1 MIVSNLLNLK
11 YDFKFH
17 SKSSFLLLLFISS
30 LFFIF
35 WKYNYCVQKVENN
48 ELSEYFN
55 QKVSL
60 IGVII
65 EEPEKRENNTR
76 LTVKIE
82 NSEEKVLITKWH
94 YPEYEYGDKLKIVGN
109 LQEPESFDGF
119 DYKEYLG
126 YKNIF
131 GLMYLPEINLLEKN
145 QASSVK
151 KILFSIKNKLK
162 SSLNKIIPVPESAFM
177 EALLFG
183 DESNI
188 SESWKEKL
196 NVTGTRHIA
205 AVSGMNITIL
215 VFILFDF
222 LLFLGF
228 WKDHAFYLSIFL
240 IVFYVLMT
248 GAGASVV
255 RAGAMSIFY
264 LMAEYFGRRNN
275 GSRILIIT
283 LIIMLSFNPF
293 LIHDIGFQLS
303 FLALAGLIYI
313 YPILSEFFKKFPNR
327 FEIKNNLLGT
337 LSAQVFT
344 LPILIYNFGHISA
357 ISPFS
362 NILIL
367 PLLPLIT
374 ISGFIIAFIGMFFKK
389 LALFISWP
397 VWFLLKYITKV
408 IDWFYQFSFASIV
421 IDNVNPIFLFI
432 FYTLLIMCLLKF
444 KKEKIPRF
452 LRF

>member
-1 MIVSNLLNLK
+1 MIVSKISLN
-11 YDFKFH
+11 FKSH
-17 SKSSFLLLLFISS
+17 FLLLLLISS

-35 WKYNYCVQKVENN
+35 WKYNYCVQEVENN
-48 ELSEYFN
+48 VLSEYFD
-55 QKVSL
+55 QKISL
-60 IGVII
+60 IGVIV

-76 LTVKIE
+76 LTVKID
-82 NSEEKVLITKWH
+82 NSEENVLITKWH
-94 YPEYEYGDKLKIVGN
+94 YPEYEYGDKLKIVGK
-109 LQEPESFDGF
+109 LQEPENFDGF
-119 DYKEYLG
+119 DYQKYLN

-131 GLMYLPEINLLEKN
+131 GLMYQPEIDLLEKN
-145 QASSVK
+145 QANYIK
-151 KILFSIKNKLK
+151 KTLFGIKNKLK
-162 SSLNKIIPVPESAFM
+162 DSLNKIMPAPESAFM

-215 VFILFDF
+215 IFILFDF
-222 LLFLGF
+222 LLLLGF

-255 RAGAMSIFY
+255 RAGAMSMFY
-264 LMAEYFGRRNN
+264 LMAQYFGRNTN
-275 GSRILIIT
+275 GSRTLIIT

-303 FLALAGLIYI
+303 FLALAGLIYVH
-313 YPILSEFFKKFPNR
+313 PILSGFFKKFPNK
-327 FEIKNNLLGT
+327 FEIKNNLTGT
-337 LSAQVFT
+337 LSAQSLT
-344 LPILIYNFGHISA
+344 LPILIYNFGNISV

-367 PLLPLIT
+367 PLLPFIT
-374 ISGFIIAFIGMFFKK
+374 ISGFMISSIGMFFKE
-389 LALFISWP
+389 LALFLSWP
-397 VWFLLKYITKV
+397 VWFLLKYITSV
-408 IDWFYQFSFASIV
+408 IDWFYQFSFTSVV
-421 IDNVNPIFLFI
+421 IDNVHPIFLFI
-432 FYTLLIMCLLKF
+432 FYALLILGILKF
-444 KKEKIPRF
+444 RKEKIPRF